1 MSATPASSY
10 RDSPPG
16 DEDENSNASDDHQST
31 ALDPPEEGDYYDSD
45 SSSYGSPPRNY
56 EMGDIRYSSPDKGS
70 RAVSPPASIWGRKYS
85 DNHSESLREVP
96 LPMGGPYAPT
106 FDVEDQMHRELHDIP
121 LRRRSSPICK
131 YLIGAAIF
139 SLLVV
144 GSVVVKNKHRTIAP
158 LPSFDEQLNAQNPV
172 IEGVPTSVESVAAT
186 EVSKGKNEQS
196 SSSSEQDVATAST
209 AEQSTPKEEET
220 NEGSAGEST
229 SSSGEQDVQVDVAAT
244 ATAEQSTA
252 TKEESNEGSAGESN
266 SSGSEQDVQV
276 DVATAATATAA
287 VEQSTPKEEETNEGS
302 AGEISSTNGDIVTSP
317 NTEVDDAGPDN
328 DAVEITA
335 TTKPTPYVPK
345 NEAGDIDIGQ
355 WCGACSSGIPG
366 VHCDERVEYVGKKY
380 NTPELDAKISLME
393 NGKCH
398 IATAAEAAAQRHTYP
413 CRKTPEDQ
421 GGKEGAEKFCGYCRW
436 QNSDFDCFTRVT
448 FLMSV
453 YDTTEL
459 EAMRGLMEGN
469 HCVLPDNY
477 MEQFNKEKQ
486 DGTEE
491 WCGYCKWDAHTCETK
506 LNMYTS
512 SGEKTEVTVKT
523 EILADGHCKKQ
534 PFCDA
539 NSS

>member
-16 DEDENSNASDDHQST
+16 DEDENSNASDHQST

-96 LPMGGPYAPT
+96 LPMGGPYAPPPP

-121 LRRRSSPICK
+121 LRRRSSPIYKC
-131 YLIGAAIF
+131 LIGAAIF

-144 GSVVVKNKHRTIAP
+144 GSVVVKNKHRTNAP
-158 LPSFDEQLNAQNPV
+158 LPSFDEQLNARNPV
-172 IEGVPTSVESVAAT
+172 IEGVPTSVESVVAT
-186 EVSKGKNEQS
+186 EGYKGKNEQS
-196 SSSSEQDVATAST
+196 SSSSEQDLAMAST
-209 AEQSTPKEEET
+209 AEQSTPKGEES

-229 SSSGEQDVQVDVAAT
+229 SSSGEQDVQVDVAT
-244 ATAEQSTA
+244 
-252 TKEESNEGSAGESN
+252 
-266 SSGSEQDVQV
+266 
-276 DVATAATATAA
+276 VATA
-287 VEQSTPKEEETNEGS
+287 
-302 AGEISSTNGDIVTSP
+302 
-317 NTEVDDAGPDN
+317 
-328 DAVEITA
+328 A

-355 WCGACSSGIPG
+355 WCGGCSSGIPG
-366 VHCDERVEYVGKKY
+366 VNCDKRVEYVGKKY

-398 IATAAEAAAQRHTYP
+398 IATAAEVAAQRHTYP

-448 FLMSV
+448 FLMST
-453 YDTTEL
+453 YHITEL
-459 EAMRGLMEGN
+459 EAMQGLIEGN

-506 LNMYTS
+506 LNWYTA

-523 EILADGHCKKQ
+523 EILANGQCKKQ
-534 PFCDA
+534 PLCDT

>member
-1 MSATPASSY
+1 MSATPASSSY

-16 DEDENSNASDDHQST
+16 DEDENSNASDHQSST

-96 LPMGGPYAPT
+96 LPMGGPYAPP

-121 LRRRSSPICK
+121 LRRRSSPIYKC
-131 YLIGAAIF
+131 LIGAAIF

-144 GSVVVKNKHRTIAP
+144 GSVVVKNKHRTNAP
-158 LPSFDEQLNAQNPV
+158 LPSFDDEQLNAQNPV
-172 IEGVPTSVESVAAT
+172 IESVPTSAESVAA
-186 EVSKGKNEQS
+186 
-196 SSSSEQDVATAST
+196 
-209 AEQSTPKEEET
+209 

-229 SSSGEQDVQVDVAAT
+229 SSSGEQDVQVDVAT
-244 ATAEQSTA
+244 
-252 TKEESNEGSAGESN
+252 
-266 SSGSEQDVQV
+266 V
-276 DVATAATATAA
+276 ATATAA
-287 VEQSTPKEEETNEGS
+287 VEQSTPKEEESNEGS
-302 AGEISSTNGDIVTSP
+302 AGEISSTNGDIVTSS
-317 NTEVDDAGPDN
+317 NTEVDDAGPD
-328 DAVEITA
+328 ITA

-355 WCGACSSGIPG
+355 WCGACLSGIPG
-366 VHCDERVEYVGKKY
+366 VNCDKRVEYVGKKY

-398 IATAAEAAAQRHTYP
+398 IATAAEVAAQRHTYP

-421 GGKEGAEKFCGYCRW
+421 GGKEGAEKFCGYCQW
-436 QNSDFDCFTRVT
+436 QKSDFDCFTRVT
-448 FLMSV
+448 FLMST
-453 YDTTEL
+453 YHITEL
-459 EAMRGLMEGN
+459 EAMQGLMEGN

-477 MEQFNKEKQ
+477 MEQFNIEKQ

-491 WCGYCKWDAHTCETK
+491 WCGYCIWDAHTCETR

-523 EILADGHCKKQ
+523 EILADGHCTKQ
-534 PFCDA
+534 PLCDA
-539 NSS
+539 SSS